1 MHGRTHLNIKRLLA
15 VQFPH
20 REKRGNFCVKCWFEC
35 IHTQDV
41 SGACATKGLKECKS
55 QPQSGYGEKLKVLLR
70 EGENLSQIENLLV
83 FFTAGFHAICTQT
96 NHFGQNQIIA
106 NRFCD
111 LVLLLFPVYSTFYTN
126 EYIRH
131 YVHIWEY
138 TEALPINK
146 SFALLRET
154 VLGYTKAIVA
164 YLNPRPIL
172 CAKLN
177 CLRFEYNDLQSDS
190 GSFPHRES
198 KAVLIWISL
207 YPGEVC
213 PLFGLIISIPFPTY
227 SRLML
232 IHHHNKIESGN
243 CLRVSHR

>member
-1 MHGRTHLNIKRLLA
+1 MHTYARCVWCVCDERVKGVQISTAKWVWGKVESFVEGGGKSFLNRKSPRIL
-15 VQFPH
+15 H
-20 REKRGNFCVKCWFEC
+20 
-35 IHTQDV
+35 
-41 SGACATKGLKECKS
+41 SGISRDMHANQPLWTKSNYSKPILWSC
-55 QPQSGYGEKLKVLLR
+55 
-70 EGENLSQIENLLV
+70 
-83 FFTAGFHAICTQT
+83 
-96 NHFGQNQIIA
+96 IIA
-106 NRFCD
+106 FSCIFYILHEWIYQALCTHTRIHRGSTHKQK
-111 LVLLLFPVYSTFYTN
+111 LVS
-126 EYIRH
+126 
-131 YVHIWEY
+131 
-138 TEALPINK
+138 
-146 SFALLRET
+146 RET